1 MGVNKQRQTPL
12 CVHITEGLAICTA
25 AIVHTVGQH
34 CSFRLAVVFVL
45 LSQQVKAII
54 VHTLDCE
61 RKLKPLF
68 PSSSYLT
75 LGNSLIR
82 F

>member
-1 MGVNKQRQTPL
+1 MFTLLRSGQK
-12 CVHITEGLAICTA
+12 GLAICTA

-68 PSSSYLT
+68 SFL
-75 LGNSLIR
+75 LILN
-82 F
+82 FGQFLDKIMIL